1 MARIP
6 KIILLIESS
15 RASGRAL
22 LHGIA
27 RFAHD
32 HGPWSFYWEPAGLE
46 KGWPKLESLALQG
59 MIIRDVGRLDEA
71 LAFNIPTVVVGH
83 RRGEVAGVVNVVTD
97 SIAIGRMGAEHL
109 LACGFKHFSFCGVEE
124 TPLERAGWSR
134 LREEGFARRIQ
145 EAGYDCACYTTKPVR
160 KGSME
165 QQRQAIARWLLSL
178 PRPVGLMACNDD
190 YGVQVM
196 EACKVARLPV
206 PDAVGVIG
214 ADNDELVCGLADP
227 AMSSVA
233 INFERAGYEAAQA
246 LSKLIRRR
254 HDLPGKINVYP
265 THVVARRSTDA
276 VAAEDP
282 HVGRALRFMRDH
294 VRESVSVTDVARAAG
309 LSRRALERR
318 FRREIGHS
326 ILQETRRL
334 RTDQIARLLVETHLP
349 IGQIADS
356 LGFPNMQHF
365 ARYFR
370 AETRLSPLAYRKEF
384 GTRSVESPLSQ
395 NGDYLPQ
402 VGVVR

>member
-1 MARIP
+1 
-6 KIILLIESS
+6 
-15 RASGRAL
+15 
-22 LHGIA
+22 
-27 RFAHD
+27 
-32 HGPWSFYWEPAGLE
+32 
-46 KGWPKLESLALQG
+46 
-59 MIIRDVGRLDEA
+59 
-71 LAFNIPTVVVGH
+71 
-83 RRGEVAGVVNVVTD
+83 
-97 SIAIGRMGAEHL
+97 
-109 LACGFKHFSFCGVEE
+109 
-124 TPLERAGWSR
+124 
-134 LREEGFARRIQ
+134 
-145 EAGYDCACYTTKPVR
+145 
-160 KGSME
+160 ME
-165 QQRQAIARWLLSL
+165 QQRQAMARWLLSL

-190 YGVQVM
+190 CGVQVM

-214 ADNDELVCGLADP
+214 ADNDELLCGLADP

-246 LSKLIRRR
+246 LSKLIRHR
-254 HDLPGKINVYP
+254 HDLPGKINVCP
-265 THVVARRSTDA
+265 THVVGRRSTDT

-294 VRESVSVTDVARAAG
+294 VRESVSVTDVASAAG

-334 RTDQIARLLVETHLP
+334 RTDRIARLLVETHLP

-356 LGFPNMQHF
+356 LGFPDMQHF

-370 AETRLSPLAYRKEF
+370 AEKRLSPLAYRKRF

-395 NGDYLPQ
+395 IGDCLPQ